1 MVRVQGL
8 GPAVRIQGVRVR
20 SLWSRVIILGVRVQ
34 GLGSTMVKDSGTIQC
49 LGLITL
55 ELRLQG
61 YGWGQDLEFRVKG

>member
-20 SLWSRVIILGVRVQ
+20 SLGTRVIILGVRVK
-34 GLGSTMVKDSGTIQC
+34 GPGSTRIKDSCSIQC

-61 YGWGQDLEFRVKG
+61 YGWGQDLEFRV